1 MWRGINFAI
10 GAIQMKDLPIIP
22 QGYASFPE
30 IPQGLALIAQ
40 NRDNI
45 LTHELALA
53 TNTASQ
59 TIRKHLCQTGSFH
72 GIVPIKI
79 GGKLQFPVSE
89 VAKLV
94 RGESV

>member
-1 MWRGINFAI
+1 
-10 GAIQMKDLPIIP
+10 MKNLPVILK
-22 QGYASFPE
+22 GFASFPE

-45 LTHELALA
+45 LTHELAQA
-53 TNTASQ
+53 TNTATQ

-94 RGESV
+94 RGESL

>member
-1 MWRGINFAI
+1 MKNF
-10 GAIQMKDLPIIP
+10 PIIP
-22 QGYASFPE
+22 QGCASFPD

-45 LTHELALA
+45 LTHEVAQA
-53 TNTASQ
+53 TNTAIQ

-72 GIVPIKI
+72 GIKPIKI
-79 GGKLQFPVSE
+79 GGRLQFSVNE

-94 RGESV
+94 RGESL

>member
-1 MWRGINFAI
+1 MN
-10 GAIQMKDLPIIP
+10 
-22 QGYASFPE
+22 SFSE
-30 IPQGLALIAQ
+30 IPEGLANIAKG
-40 NRDNI
+40 RDNI
-45 LTHELALA
+45 LTHELGMA

-94 RGESV
+94 RGESL